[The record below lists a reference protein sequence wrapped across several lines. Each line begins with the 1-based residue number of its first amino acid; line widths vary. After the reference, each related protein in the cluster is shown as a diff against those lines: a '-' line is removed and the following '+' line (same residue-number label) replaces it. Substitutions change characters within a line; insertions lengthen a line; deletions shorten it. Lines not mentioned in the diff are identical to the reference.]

1 MQRITIKDLG
11 NTDAWGNELTDA
23 QKKDFMFLL
32 ENVQAGSG
40 AAGFLG
46 FCPRRGSGLLSAFL
60 DLRTGLLACIW
71 HYEVPADRT

>member
-32 ENVQAGSG
+32 ENVQA
-40 AAGFLG
+40 AETILAHAVKRLG
-46 FCPRRGSGLLSAFL
+46 ECPHQPKQDGM
-60 DLRTGLLACIW
+60 
-71 HYEVPADRT
+71 PADLAKMSKKIF